1 MAMAGRWKRGATK
14 MSKFESEALAANL
27 AATRSRKIEIP
38 PEHNWFISLSVNHFG
53 IHKRAEEF
61 MQEYHHPFTNQE
73 LVVDLLRKIAL
84 DDTWFYLSIPEH
96 ERALSIMVEVFRT
109 LLSRPLPDQQQ
120 ERAMLTLL
128 EFAESIYPHKNIR
141 QVVLQRAVSVIRET
155 LPVNGYVHVRFSG
168 VMKGRVQHLAM
179 DPELG
184 KVILDLMRGSLA
196 ESLDFWEKSSDIET
210 WLKNMGDIFHSD
222 MGGLIKEIGRPF
234 FRTARKELAKSAT
247 MEELQQVADFSEITN
262 RFRASIDEL
271 ESVLDRI
278 YFLFYLINLPGM
290 AHLQEHLLW
299 DLNRMLRIVCSECS
313 EREMLGFMERI
324 FILFDAQ
331 KSSHMNTLL
340 DCILTLGREVI
351 AQGEPVIINYF
362 TDKLINFGFVPG
374 SVHGVNKDWQVSVD
388 KNHVKNIRVWMELV
402 ECAPLKMF
410 KLLAALIVNL
420 RIGGIFIS
428 DTDLF
433 QRDITRLL
441 NSDIAPIY
449 KMVKLLARI
458 FPVYFNEIG
467 AEGELRQITTT
478 MDEVSS
484 RRDRLIHFLRKQVHT
499 ESNNTHI
506 ELTRKICRYWYDGNR
521 KALKDIL
528 PADVYHSLHE
538 SGEWFEPVH
547 AIVTGLCEEYGVEP
561 EGLPDLEGLE
571 LEGSLKGH
579 QERDR
584 IRISNLIALNRLLE
598 AKYTLDHRNIIP
610 LLRQQNL
617 FPDDE
622 VAELEGKILE
632 SDPEAALRIVY
643 RFLERLKG
651 IILNPEPSEG
661 WENIYYKRHIAAG
674 IPSMYGKYHEVKF
687 EALGLTFRLENLAS
701 ILMERMI
708 SQINMSYI
716 TAKSLRKIV
725 DILDLFFQGLIL
737 DGVYNQGFASHL
749 KMFQYSL
756 TSASFSMSQFVNLFQ
771 FIAQDIRSIINEYFL
786 RNFDNPLKTTIIQQ
800 KRHLHMDGS
809 LATGDQQL
817 IHKVSEKF
825 YREVLSSAFL
835 LQILDNF
842 ISTILHTLHTMVAN
856 LTADVLHNVMEYD
869 PDLIIS
875 PVHQKTPEMDNQI
888 FLGAKAYFLKK
899 LYAHDFPVPPG
910 FILTTE
916 VFRHR
921 KAIMNHSEL
930 QKEVHSRIRQEIARI
945 EELTGR
951 NLGDPA
957 NPLLFSIRA
966 GTTLSMPGAMNTFL
980 NVGMNDEVAE
990 GMSRR
995 PRMGW
1000 TTWDCY
1006 RRLLQGVGM
1015 AKGIARDEFDRI
1027 INRFKEQHRVSQ
1039 KVQFSIPQ
1047 MREITRSYQELLA
1060 EKGVHLEQ
1068 DTFLQVIQA
1077 IRLALDSW
1085 DSERAMSYRKH
1096 LQIADEW
1103 GTAVIVQEMVLGNR
1117 NNRSGTGVLFTH
1129 DPHEDKP
1136 GVILFGDF
1144 TLFSQGEDV
1153 VSGLVHTLPIS
1164 EKQRKSMT
1172 GNIRTSLEKD
1182 FPEIFGGLLERSRQ
1196 MIEEYGF
1203 VHQEIEFTFES
1214 PRREDLYILQTRD
1227 HTPEQREKI
1236 CVFEVEKKAMKYLGS
1251 GIGIGGCAMNG
1262 ILVFNMEDLR
1272 EYAALFPERKRILV
1286 KPDTVPDDIDMIFEC
1301 DGLLTARGGATS
1313 HAAVTAVR
1321 LGKIC
1326 VVNCKVLQVLEAE
1339 KRCFIGGEEFHS
1351 GDEIAIDGRLGSIY
1365 RGNYPVAYADG
1376 D

>member
-1 MAMAGRWKRGATK
+1 
-14 MSKFESEALAANL
+14 MSKFESEALKANL
-27 AATRSRKIEIP
+27 AATRSKKIVIP
-38 PEHNWFISLSVNHFG
+38 PDHEWFVSLSENQFG

-61 MQEYHHPFTNQE
+61 MLEYHHPFINQE

-84 DDTWFYLSIPEH
+84 DDTWHYLSLPDH
-96 ERALSIMVEVFRT
+96 ERALLILVDIFNN
-109 LLSRPLPDQQQ
+109 LLRLPLPDAQQ
-120 ERAMLTLL
+120 ERTMQTLL
-128 EFAESIYPHKNIR
+128 EFAEYLYQQKNVKPR
-141 QVVLQRAVSVIRET
+141 VLKRVVSVIQET
-155 LPVNGYVHVRFSG
+155 LPVNAYVHVRFSG
-168 VMKGRVQHLAM
+168 VMKGRVQHLAN

-184 KVILDLMRGSLA
+184 RIIVDLMRGSLS
-196 ESLDFWEKSSDIET
+196 ESLDFWEKSSDIES
-210 WLKNMGDIFHSD
+210 WLGIMGDIFHCD
-222 MGGLIKEIGRPF
+222 MTGLVPGIGKPF
-234 FRTARKELAKSAT
+234 FAAARKELAKAGRV
-247 MEELQQVADFSEITN
+247 EDLQKVADFSEITN
-262 RFRASIDEL
+262 RFRGYIDEL
-271 ESVLDRI
+271 ESTLDRI
-278 YFLFYLINLPGM
+278 YYLFYLINLPGM

-299 DLNRMLRIVCSECS
+299 DLNRMLRIVCSECN
-313 EREMLGFMERI
+313 EREMLGFIERI
-324 FILFDAQ
+324 FILFEAQ

-374 SVHGVNKDWQVSVD
+374 SVHGVNSEWQVSVD

-478 MDEVSS
+478 MDEVSF

-506 ELTRKICRYWYDGNR
+506 ELTRKICRYWYDGNK
-521 KALKDIL
+521 KALKEII
-528 PADVYHSLHE
+528 PGDVYRSLKE
-538 SGEWFEPVH
+538 SGEWFDPVH
-547 AIVTGLCEEYGVEP
+547 AIVTRLCEQYGVEP
-561 EGLPDLEGLE
+561 EALPDLEDLDLDGN
-571 LEGSLKGH
+571 LKGFE
-579 QERDR
+579 ERDQVR
-584 IRISNLIALNRLLE
+584 IRNLIALNRLLE
-598 AKYTLDHRNIIP
+598 AKYTLDHRNIVS
-610 LLRQQNL
+610 LLKQHNL
-617 FPDDE
+617 FPDEE
-622 VAELEGKILE
+622 VEELERTIGE

-643 RFLERLKG
+643 LFLERLKN

-674 IPSMYGKYHEVKF
+674 IPSMYGKYHEAKF

-756 TSASFSMSQFVNLFQ
+756 TSSSFSMNQFVNLFQ

-786 RNFDNPLKTTIIQQ
+786 RNFDNPLKTTILQQ
-800 KRHLHMDGS
+800 KRHLRMEGS
-809 LATGDQQL
+809 LASGDQQL
-817 IHKVSEKF
+817 IHKISERF

-835 LQILDNF
+835 LQHLDNF
-842 ISTILHTLHTMVAN
+842 ISAILHTLHTMVGK
-856 LTADVLHNVMEYD
+856 LTPEVLHNVMEYD

-875 PVHQKTPEMDNQI
+875 PVHQETPEMDNQI

-899 LYAHDFPVPPG
+899 LYAHSFPVPPG

-916 VFRHR
+916 LFRHR
-921 KAIMNHSEL
+921 KAIIDHSEL
-930 QKEVHSRIRQEIARI
+930 QKEVHCRFRQEIDKI
-945 EELTGR
+945 EELTGKR
-951 NLGDPA
+951 LGDPA
-957 NPLLFSIRA
+957 IPLLLSIRA
-966 GTTLSMPGAMNTFL
+966 GATLSMPGAMNTFL
-980 NVGMNDEVAE
+980 NVGMNDEIAE
-990 GMSRR
+990 GMSSR
-995 PRMGW
+995 PKMGW

-1015 AKGIARDEFDRI
+1015 AKGISRDEFDRI
-1027 INRFKEQHRVSQ
+1027 INRFKERHSVAH
-1039 KVQFSIPQ
+1039 KIQFSVAH
-1047 MREITRSYQELLA
+1047 MREITLSYKELLA
-1060 EKGVHLEQ
+1060 EHGVHLEQ
-1068 DTFLQVIQA
+1068 DAFQQVIQA

-1085 DSERAMSYRKH
+1085 DSDRAMAYRKH

-1136 GVILFGDF
+1136 GVHLFGDF

-1153 VSGLVHTLPIS
+1153 VSGLVHTLPLS
-1164 EKQRKSMT
+1164 EKQRRGMT
-1172 GNIRTSLEKD
+1172 GNIRISLEKD

-1214 PRREDLYILQTRD
+1214 PRKEDLYILQTRD

-1236 CVFEVEKKAMKYLGS
+1236 CVFEVDKKAMKYLGS

-1272 EYAALFPERKRILV
+1272 EYAARFPDRKRIMV

-1301 DGLLTARGGATS
+1301 DGLLTARGGGTS

-1326 VVNCKVLQVLEAE
+1326 VVNCKVLQVLETE
-1339 KRCFIGGEEFHS
+1339 KKCFIGGEEFHS
-1351 GDEIAIDGRLGSIY
+1351 GDEIAIDGRVGSIY
-1365 RGNYPVAYADG
+1365 RGNYPVAYAEG

>member
-1 MAMAGRWKRGATK
+1 MN
-14 MSKFESEALAANL
+14 KFESEALAANL
-27 AATRSRKIEIP
+27 ATTRSRKIVIP
-38 PEHNWFISLSVNHFG
+38 PEHKWFIALSADHFG

-61 MQEYHHPFTNQE
+61 MLEYHHPFTNQE

-84 DDTWFYLSIPEH
+84 DDTWFYLSHPEH
-96 ERALSIMVEVFRT
+96 EKALSIILEMFGA

-128 EFAESIYPHKNIR
+128 EFAESIYQQKN
-141 QVVLQRAVSVIRET
+141 VKPKLLQGVVSVIRET
-155 LPVNGYVHVRFSG
+155 LPVSRYVHVRFSG
-168 VMKGRVQHLAM
+168 AMKGRVQHLAN
-179 DPELG
+179 DPQLG
-184 KVILDLMRGSLA
+184 KVILDLMRSSLE
-196 ESLDFWEKSSDIET
+196 ESLEFWEKSSDVEG
-210 WLKNMGDIFHSD
+210 WLGNLGEIAQAD
-222 MGGLIKEIGRPF
+222 MTPLIPGIGRPF
-234 FRTARKELAKSAT
+234 FAATRKELAQAGSV
-247 MEELQQVADFSEITN
+247 EDLQQVADFSDITN
-262 RFRASIDEL
+262 RFRACMDEL
-271 ESVLDRI
+271 ESALDRI
-278 YFLFYLINLPGM
+278 YYLFYLINLPGM

-299 DLNRMLRIVCSECS
+299 DLNRMLRIVSSECN
-313 EREMLGFMERI
+313 EREMLGFIERI
-324 FILFDAQ
+324 FILFEAQ

-351 AQGEPVIINYF
+351 AQGEPVIINHF

-374 SVHGVNKDWQVSVD
+374 SVHGVNSDWQVSVD
-388 KNHVKNIRVWMELV
+388 KNHVKNIRVWMELI

-420 RIGGIFIS
+420 RVGGIFIS

-433 QRDITRLL
+433 QRDITKLL
-441 NSDIAPIY
+441 NSDISPIY

-478 MDEVSS
+478 MDEVSF

-521 KALKDIL
+521 KALKEII
-528 PADVYHSLHE
+528 PHDVYHSLKE

-547 AIVTGLCEEYGVEP
+547 AIVTGLCDRYRVEP
-561 EGLPDLEGLE
+561 EALPDLEDLDLDGN
-571 LEGSLKGH
+571 LKGH
-579 QERDR
+579 EERDR
-584 IRISNLIALNRLLE
+584 TRISNLIALNRLLE
-598 AKYTLDHRNIIP
+598 AKYTLDHRNIIA
-610 LLRQQNL
+610 LLKQQDL
-617 FPDDE
+617 FPDEE
-622 VAELEGKILE
+622 VAVLEGMIRGNE
-632 SDPEAALRIVY
+632 PEAALKIVY

-651 IILNPEPSEG
+651 IILNREQSEG

-674 IPSMYGKYHEVKF
+674 IPSMYGKYHETKF

-701 ILMERMI
+701 ILMERTI

-756 TSASFSMSQFVNLFQ
+756 TSASFSMNQYVNLFQ
-771 FIAQDIRSIINEYFL
+771 FLAQDIRSIINEYFL

-800 KRHLHMDGS
+800 KRHLRLDS
-809 LATGDQQL
+809 TPATGDQQL
-817 IHKVSEKF
+817 IHKISEKF

-835 LQILDNF
+835 LQHLDNF
-842 ISTILHTLHTMVAN
+842 ISTILNTLHTMVGN
-856 LTADVLHNVMEYD
+856 LSAEVLHNVMEYD

-875 PVHQKTPEMDNQI
+875 PVYQDTPEMDNQI

-921 KAIMNHSEL
+921 NAIIHHSEL
-930 QKEVHSRIRQEIARI
+930 QKEVHCRIRQEIARV
-945 EELTGR
+945 EELCGMK
-951 NLGDPA
+951 LGDPES
-957 NPLLFSIRA
+957 PLLFSIRA

-995 PRMGW
+995 PKMGW
-1000 TTWDCY
+1000 TAWDCY

-1027 INRFKEQHRVSQ
+1027 INCFKERHSVAQ
-1039 KVQFSIPQ
+1039 KVQFSAIQ
-1047 MREITRSYQELLA
+1047 MREITQSYKELLA
-1060 EKGVHLEQ
+1060 GHGVLLEQ
-1068 DTFLQVIQA
+1068 EPFLQVIQA

-1085 DSERAMSYRKH
+1085 DSDRARAYRKH

-1117 NNRSGTGVLFTH
+1117 NSRSGTGVLFTH

-1136 GVILFGDF
+1136 GVHLFGDF

-1164 EKQRKSMT
+1164 EKQRKGMT

-1182 FPEIFGGLLERSRQ
+1182 YPEIFGELLERSRQ

-1214 PRREDLYILQTRD
+1214 PKKGDLHILQTRD
-1227 HTPEQREKI
+1227 HTPEQRERI
-1236 CVFEVEKKAMKYLGS
+1236 CVFEVDKKAMKYLGS

-1262 ILVFNMEDLR
+1262 ILVFNMEDLQ
-1272 EYAALFPERKRILV
+1272 EYAVRFPERKRILV

-1326 VVNCKVLQVLEAE
+1326 VVNCKVLQVMEAE
-1339 KRCFIGGEEFHS
+1339 KRCIIGGEEFHS

-1365 RGNYPVAYADG
+1365 RGNYPVAYAEG
-1376 D
+1376 E

>member
-1 MAMAGRWKRGATK
+1 MN
-14 MSKFESEALAANL
+14 KFESEALTANL
-27 AATRSRKIEIP
+27 ATTRSKKIVIP
-38 PEHNWFISLSVNHFG
+38 AEHNWVINLSENHFG

-61 MQEYHHPFTNQE
+61 MHEFHHPFTNQE

-84 DDTWFYLSIPEH
+84 DDTWFYISLPER
-96 ERALSIMVEVFRT
+96 ERALYIIVDVFRT
-109 LLSRPLPDQQQ
+109 LLTRPLPDQQQ

-128 EFAESIYPHKNIR
+128 EFAESLYQQKN
-141 QVVLQRAVSVIRET
+141 VKPNVLKRVVSVIQET
-155 LPVNGYVHVRFSG
+155 LPVSDYVHVRFSG
-168 VMKGRVQHLAM
+168 VMKGRVQHLAN
-179 DPELG
+179 DPEVG
-184 KVILDLMRGSLA
+184 KIILDLMRRSLT
-196 ESLDFWEKSSDIET
+196 ESLDFWEKSSDIEN
-210 WLKNMGDIFHSD
+210 WLSNMGDIFHSD
-222 MGGLIKEIGRPF
+222 MTGLIPGIGRPF
-234 FRTARKELAKSAT
+234 FAAERRALAKAGRVDD
-247 MEELQQVADFSEITN
+247 LQEVSDFSEITN
-262 RFRASIDEL
+262 RFRGSIDEL
-271 ESVLDRI
+271 ESALDRI
-278 YFLFYLINLPGM
+278 YYLFYLINLPGM

-313 EREMLGFMERI
+313 EKEMLGFIERI
-324 FILFDAQ
+324 FILFETQ

-340 DCILTLGREVI
+340 DCILTLGREVV
-351 AQGEPVIINYF
+351 AQGVPAIMNYF
-362 TDKLINFGFVPG
+362 TDKLINFGFIPG
-374 SVHGVNKDWQVSVD
+374 SVHGVNREWQVSVD

-410 KLLAALIVNL
+410 KLLAALMVNL

-478 MDEVSS
+478 MDEVSF

-506 ELTRKICRYWYDGNR
+506 DLTRKICRYWYDGNK
-521 KALKDIL
+521 KALKDIV
-528 PADVYHSLHE
+528 PGDVYHSLKE
-538 SGEWFEPVH
+538 SGEWFDPVH
-547 AIVTGLCEEYGVEP
+547 AIVTGLCEQHRVEP
-561 EGLPDLEGLE
+561 EALPDLENLDLDGD
-571 LEGSLKGH
+571 LKGYE
-579 QERDR
+579 ERDR
-584 IRISNLIALNRLLE
+584 TRVGNLIALNRLLE
-598 AKYTLDHRNIIP
+598 AKYTLDHRNIVS
-610 LLRQQNL
+610 LLKQQNI
-617 FPDDE
+617 FPDEE
-622 VAELEGKILE
+622 VEELERIIRE
-632 SDPEAALRIVY
+632 NDPEAALRIVY
-643 RFLERLKG
+643 RFLEQLKI
-651 IILNPEPSEG
+651 IILNTEPSEG

-674 IPSMYGKYHEVKF
+674 IPSMYGKYHEEKF

-701 ILMERMI
+701 ILMEKLI
-708 SQINMSYI
+708 SQVNTNYI

-756 TSASFSMSQFVNLFQ
+756 TSASFSMNQFVNLFQ

-786 RNFDNPLKTTIIQQ
+786 RNFDNPLKTIIMQQ
-800 KRHLHMDGS
+800 KRHLRMDEGH
-809 LATGDQQL
+809 ATGDQQL
-817 IHKVSEKF
+817 IHKVSERF

-835 LQILDNF
+835 LQHLDNF
-842 ISTILHTLHTMVAN
+842 ISTILHTLHTMVGN
-856 LTADVLHNVMEYD
+856 LSPEVLHNVMEYD

-899 LYAHDFPVPPG
+899 LYAHSFPVPPG

-916 VFRHR
+916 LFRHR
-921 KAIMNHSEL
+921 KAIIDHSEL
-930 QKEVHSRIRQEIARI
+930 QKEVHCRLRQEIDKI
-945 EELTGR
+945 EELTGKK
-951 NLGDPA
+951 LGDPA
-957 NPLLFSIRA
+957 NPLLLSIRA

-1015 AKGIARDEFDRI
+1015 AKGISRDEFDRI
-1027 INRFKEQHRVSQ
+1027 INRFKERHGVAQ
-1039 KVQFSIPQ
+1039 KIQFSIAH
-1047 MREITRSYQELLA
+1047 MREITQSYKELLA
-1060 EKGVHLEQ
+1060 EHGVKLEQ
-1068 DTFLQVIQA
+1068 DTFQQVIQA

-1085 DSERAMSYRKH
+1085 DSDRAMAYRKH

-1136 GVILFGDF
+1136 GVHLFGDF

-1172 GNIRTSLEKD
+1172 GNMRTSLEKD
-1182 FPEIFGGLLERSRQ
+1182 FPEIFKELLERSRQ

-1214 PRREDLYILQTRD
+1214 PRKEDLYILQTRD
-1227 HTPEQREKI
+1227 HTPEQLEKI
-1236 CVFEVEKKAMKYLGS
+1236 CVFEVDKKVMKYLGS
-1251 GIGIGGCAMNG
+1251 GIGIGGCALNG

-1272 EYAALFPERKRILV
+1272 EYAVRFPGRKRILV

-1326 VVNCKVLQVLEAE
+1326 VVNCKVLQVLESE

-1365 RGNYPVAYADG
+1365 RGNYPVAFAEG
-1376 D
+1376 E

>member
-1 MAMAGRWKRGATK
+1 MN
-14 MSKFESEALAANL
+14 KFESEALTANL
-27 AATRSRKIEIP
+27 ATTRSKKIVIP
-38 PEHNWFISLSVNHFG
+38 PEHNWFINLSENHFG

-61 MQEYHHPFTNQE
+61 MHEYHHPFTNQE

-84 DDTWFYLSIPEH
+84 DDTWFYISLPEH
-96 ERALSIMVEVFRT
+96 ERAISIMVEVFRT
-109 LLSRPLPDQQQ
+109 LLTRPLPDQQQ

-128 EFAESIYPHKNIR
+128 EFAESLYQQKNVKPNLLLR
-141 QVVLQRAVSVIRET
+141 VVSVIQET
-155 LPVNGYVHVRFSG
+155 LPVSGYVHVRFSG
-168 VMKGRVQHLAM
+168 VMKGRVQHLAN
-179 DPELG
+179 DPEVG
-184 KVILDLMRGSLA
+184 KIILDLMRLSLT
-196 ESLDFWEKSSDIET
+196 ESLDFWEKSSDIES
-210 WLKNMGDIFHSD
+210 WLANMGDIFHSD
-222 MGGLIKEIGRPF
+222 MAGLIPCIGRPF
-234 FRTARKELAKSAT
+234 FAAARKELAKAGRV
-247 MEELQQVADFSEITN
+247 EDLQEVADFSEITN
-262 RFRASIDEL
+262 RFRGSIDEL
-271 ESVLDRI
+271 ESALDRI
-278 YFLFYLINLPGM
+278 YYLFYLINLPGM

-299 DLNRMLRIVCSECS
+299 DLNRMLRIVCSECN
-313 EREMLGFMERI
+313 EREMLGFIERI
-324 FILFDAQ
+324 FILFETQ

-340 DCILTLGREVI
+340 DCILTLGREVV
-351 AQGEPVIINYF
+351 AQGEPAIINYF
-362 TDKLINFGFVPG
+362 TDKLINFGFIPG
-374 SVHGVNKDWQVSVD
+374 SVHGVNREWQVSVD

-441 NSDIAPIY
+441 NSDISPIY

-478 MDEVSS
+478 MDEVSF

-506 ELTRKICRYWYDGNR
+506 DLTRKICRYWYDGNK
-521 KALKDIL
+521 KALKDIV
-528 PADVYHSLHE
+528 PGDVYHSLKE
-538 SGEWFEPVH
+538 SGEWFDPVH
-547 AIVTGLCEEYGVEP
+547 SIVTCLCRQYKVEP
-561 EGLPDLEGLE
+561 EALPDLEE
-571 LEGSLKGH
+571 LDLDGNLKGYE
-579 QERDR
+579 ERDR
-584 IRISNLIALNRLLE
+584 TRIRNLIALNRLLE
-598 AKYTLDHRNIIP
+598 AKYTLDHRNIIS
-610 LLRQQNL
+610 LLKQQNL
-617 FPDDE
+617 FPDEE
-622 VAELEGKILE
+622 VEELEKMIRE
-632 SDPEAALRIVY
+632 DDPEAPLRIVY
-643 RFLERLKG
+643 RFLQRLRN
-651 IILNPEPSEG
+651 IILDSEPSEG

-674 IPSMYGKYHEVKF
+674 IPSMYGKYHEAKF

-701 ILMERMI
+701 ILMERMT
-708 SQINMSYI
+708 SQINTSYI

-756 TSASFSMSQFVNLFQ
+756 TSSSFSMNQFVNLFQ

-786 RNFDNPLKTTIIQQ
+786 RNFENPLKTTIMQQ
-800 KRHLHMDGS
+800 KRRLHIDGS
-809 LATGDQQL
+809 HATGDQQL
-817 IHKVSEKF
+817 IHKISEKF

-835 LQILDNF
+835 LQHLDNF
-842 ISTILHTLHTMVAN
+842 ISSILHTLHTMVGN
-856 LTADVLHNVMEYD
+856 LTPEVLHNVMEYD

-875 PVHQKTPEMDNQI
+875 PVHQMTPEMDNQI

-899 LYAHDFPVPPG
+899 LYSHKFPVPPG

-921 KAIMNHSEL
+921 KAIIHHSEL
-930 QKEVHSRIRQEIARI
+930 QKEVHERFRQEIAKI
-945 EELTGR
+945 EELTGKR
-951 NLGDPA
+951 LGDPA
-957 NPLLFSIRA
+957 NPLLCSIRA

-990 GMSRR
+990 GMCRR
-995 PRMGW
+995 PKMGW

-1015 AKGIARDEFDRI
+1015 ANGISRDEFDRI
-1027 INRFKEQHRVSQ
+1027 ISRFKEHHKVAQ
-1039 KVQFSIPQ
+1039 KIQFSIAQ
-1047 MREITRSYQELLA
+1047 MREITRSYKELLA
-1060 EKGVHLEQ
+1060 EHGVHLEQ
-1068 DTFLQVIQA
+1068 DPFQQVIQT

-1085 DSERAMSYRKH
+1085 DSDRARAYRKH

-1117 NNRSGTGVLFTH
+1117 NNKSGTGVLFTH

-1136 GVILFGDF
+1136 GVHLFGDF

-1153 VSGLVHTLPIS
+1153 VSGLVHTLPLS
-1164 EKQRKSMT
+1164 EKQRKGMT
-1172 GNIRTSLEKD
+1172 GNMRISLEKD
-1182 FPEIFGGLLERSRQ
+1182 FPEIFGELLERSRQ

-1214 PRREDLYILQTRD
+1214 PRKEDLYILQTRD

-1236 CVFEVEKKAMKYLGS
+1236 CVFEVDKKAMKYLGS

-1262 ILVFNMEDLR
+1262 ILVFNMDDLR
-1272 EYAALFPERKRILV
+1272 EYAARFPGRKRILV

-1326 VVNCKVLQVLEAE
+1326 VVNCKVLQVLESE

-1365 RGNYPVAYADG
+1365 RGNYPVAYAEG